1 MREVRESIDQ
11 IMPSLSFGDEIMQ
24 WSGDFRSFSEEGK
37 ISIKLLRLTYYA
49 CSIYTLPVL

>member
-37 ISIKLLRLTYYA
+37 TSIKLQQLNVLRM
-49 CSIYTLPVL
+49 